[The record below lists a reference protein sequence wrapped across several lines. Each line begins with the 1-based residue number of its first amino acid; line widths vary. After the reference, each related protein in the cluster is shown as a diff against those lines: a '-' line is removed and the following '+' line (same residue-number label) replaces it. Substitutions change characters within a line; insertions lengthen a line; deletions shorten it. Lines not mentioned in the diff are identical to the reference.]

1 MRRFLFW
8 SGCLIAVA
16 VLSYA
21 YVNAKTEQTADKKPV
36 AAPPAV
42 PVTAAT
48 AQKADTPVIV
58 RGLGTVTAFAT
69 VALKSRVVGAITQL
83 NFREGQMV
91 RTGDLL
97 IQLDPR
103 PYEAT
108 LEQAQANRVKDQAAL
123 ANAKVDLDRYA
134 DLLKRNF
141 APEQQVATQKTTVAQ
156 AEAAIAA
163 DEAAIKAAQLNV
175 DYAALRSP
183 IDGVTG
189 IRQVDLGNI
198 IQANSQTL
206 VTITQIKPIY
216 VIYTLPE
223 ADIARVR
230 SALAA
235 KTVAVQAF
243 AADDKTKLAEGV
255 LNLVDNA
262 VDQGTGTV
270 KLKAQFENADT
281 ALWPGQFV
289 NIHTVLNVVH
299 DGVTIPAAAVQNGPK
314 GAYTY
319 VIDTDSKVENRPLT
333 IVQTEANQALVGGGL
348 AAGEKVVTAGQ
359 YRLQRGTKVRIA
371 DQIANAEQKLSDA
384 PAGTDAAQ

>member
-1 MRRFLFW
+1 MRRFLLWFV
-8 SGCLIAVA
+8 CLVAVA
-16 VLSYA
+16 AVSYA
-21 YVNAKTEQTADKKPV
+21 YVNAKAGQTADKKPE

-48 AQKADTPVIV
+48 AQKADTPVIL

-83 NFREGQMV
+83 NFREGQTV
-91 RTGDLL
+91 QTGDLL
-97 IQLDPR
+97 IQLDSR
-103 PYEAT
+103 PYEAA
-108 LEQAQANRVKDQAAL
+108 LEQAQASRMRDQAIL
-123 ANAKVDLDRYA
+123 ANARVDLLRYA

-141 APEQQVATQKTTVAQ
+141 APEQQVATQRTTVAQ
-156 AEAAIAA
+156 DEAAIAA

-216 VIYTLPE
+216 VIFSLPE

-230 SALAA
+230 AALAA

-243 AADDKTKLAEGV
+243 AAGDKTKLAEGV
-255 LNLVDNA
+255 LNLVDNS

-289 NIHTVLNVVH
+289 NIHTVLDVVH
-299 DGVTIPAAAVQNGPK
+299 DGVMIPVAAVQNGPK

-319 VIDTDSKVENRPLT
+319 VIDDESKVEPRPLT
-333 IVQTEANQALVGGGL
+333 IIQTEANQALVGSGL
-348 AAGEKVVTAGQ
+348 AAGEQVVTAGQ
-359 YRLQRGTKVRIA
+359 YRLQRGTKVKVA
-371 DQIANAEQKLSDA
+371 DQIANAGQKLSDA